1 MRSES
6 LVFLLVAVFSEAI
19 SLVLLARTPP
29 REQPSAL
36 TRAGILLGMM
46 LLWFA
51 SLLMRGFGSPLW
63 VGPFAVSLV
72 LTAGIWL
79 FIDQRVRERYGLRY
93 FPTGIRAF
101 EEKDA
106 SGRCLDSPT
115 TRLLGAANAL
125 IVTITRDELWVR
137 PAKAMPAAA
146 MGLVHRIPL
155 RRIHLMERLVGP
167 RANVRLEYA
176 GADGWCRCVELRLR
190 NPGVFIE
197 AVREG
202 QLEGIEGH

>member
-6 LVFLLVAVFSEAI
+6 LVFLLVAVLSEVI
-19 SLVLLARTPP
+19 CLGLLARTPP

-36 TRAGILLGMM
+36 ARAGLVLGLV

-51 SLLMRGFGSPLW
+51 SLIARGASSPVW
-63 VGPFAVSLV
+63 VGPFSVSLV
-72 LTAGIWL
+72 LTALAWL
-79 FIDQRVRERYGLRY
+79 FIDQRVRERHGLRY
-93 FPTGIRAF
+93 FPTGIRSF

-106 SGRCLDSPT
+106 GGRCLDSPT

-125 IVTITRDELWVR
+125 VVTITRDELWVR

-155 RRIHLMERLVGP
+155 RRIHLMERLAGS

-176 GADGWCRCVELRLR
+176 GADGWCRCVELRLK

-202 QLEGIEGH
+202 QLEGLEG

>member
-6 LVFLLVAVFSEAI
+6 LVFLLVTVLAEGL
-19 SLVLLARTPP
+19 SLLLLARTPP
-29 REQPSAL
+29 REQPSAVA
-36 TRAGILLGMM
+36 RAGLLLILVLVWFGALLLRGM
-46 LLWFA
+46 
-51 SLLMRGFGSPLW
+51 SSPIW
-63 VGPFAVSLV
+63 VGPFSASLV
-72 LTAGIWL
+72 ISAAAWL
-79 FIDQRVRERYGLRY
+79 FIDQRVRERHGLKY

-101 EEKDA
+101 EETEVG
-106 SGRCLDSPT
+106 GRCLDSPM
-115 TRLLGAANAL
+115 TRLLGAASAL
-125 IVTITRDELWVR
+125 VVTITRDELWVR

-176 GADGWCRCVELRLR
+176 GSDGWCRCVELKLR
-190 NPGVFIE
+190 NPAVFIE

-202 QLEGIEGH
+202 QLEGIE

>member
-1 MRSES
+1 MRSEP
-6 LVFLLVAVFSEAI
+6 LVFLLVAILSEAI

-36 TRAGILLGMM
+36 ARAGLLLG
-46 LLWFA
+46 LILIWFA
-51 SLLMRGFGSPLW
+51 GLLMRGLSAPIW
-63 VGPFAVSLV
+63 VGPFAASLV
-72 LTAGIWL
+72 VTAVAWL
-79 FIDQRVRERYGLRY
+79 YIDHRVRERHGLKY
-93 FPTGIRAF
+93 FPTGVRAF
-101 EEKDA
+101 EEKDVG
-106 SGRCLDSPT
+106 GRCLDSPT
-115 TRLLGAANAL
+115 TRLLGAASAL
-125 IVTITRDELWVR
+125 VVTITRDELWVR

-176 GADGWCRCVELRLR
+176 GSDGWCRCVELKLR
-190 NPGVFIE
+190 NPAVFIE

-202 QLEGIEGH
+202 QLEGIE